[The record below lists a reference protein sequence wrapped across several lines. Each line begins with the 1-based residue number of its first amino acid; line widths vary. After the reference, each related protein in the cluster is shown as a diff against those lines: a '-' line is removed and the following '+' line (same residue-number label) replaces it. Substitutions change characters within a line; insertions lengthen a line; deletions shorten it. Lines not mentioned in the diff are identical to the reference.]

1 MPYYEDDNLLFIHI
15 PRTGGS
21 SLENYLKGK
30 YKQTLHGFASWPIR
44 GNGLLPGEDGKS
56 SFQHLTYNSIYKYRD
71 ILKVNFNDN
80 LKVISIVR
88 NPYDR
93 IISDLIHIFP
103 KRHIMA
109 FRPNNY
115 IRSNKTLLHNR
126 FQMRF
131 RHEVIEEYLYKDLY
145 SIKQHHGID
154 NHNIPQYKFL
164 TDENENIIPGVK
176 IFRTESLTREL
187 KEYGFIEYEG
197 KDTKY
202 TYSDYLSEDSIE
214 LITKFYKKDFE
225 LFNYFQKSEKK

>member
-15 PRTGGS
+15 PRTGGT
-21 SLENYLKGK
+21 SLENYLKRK
-30 YKQTLHGFASWPIR
+30 YKQTLYGFASWPLR
-44 GNGLLPGEDGKS
+44 GNGLLPGEVGKS

-71 ILKVNFNDN
+71 VLKVNFNDN

-93 IISDLIHIFP
+93 IISDLIHMF
-103 KRHIMA
+103 
-109 FRPNNY
+109 
-115 IRSNKTLLHNR
+115 SNSCS
-126 FQMRF
+126 FSY
-131 RHEVIEEYLYKDLY
+131 EVIEEYLYKDMY
-145 SIKQHHGID
+145 SLKLHHGID

-187 KEYGFIEYEG
+187 KEYGFIDYEG

-225 LFNYFQKSEKK
+225 LFDYLKKSEKK

>member
-1 MPYYEDDNLLFIHI
+1 MKECYRGVYYKN
-15 PRTGGS
+15 
-21 SLENYLKGK
+21 
-30 YKQTLHGFASWPIR
+30 
-44 GNGLLPGEDGKS
+44 
-56 SFQHLTYNSIYKYRD
+56 

-93 IISDLIHIFP
+93 IISDLINILP
-103 KRHIMA
+103 KNMLTTPLIQ
-109 FRPNNY
+109 
-115 IRSNKTLLHNR
+115 NR
-126 FQMRF
+126 FRSLF
-131 RHEVIEEYLYKDLY
+131 SYEVIEEYLYKDLD
-145 SIKQHHGID
+145 SLERHHGID

-187 KEYGFIEYEG
+187 KEYGFIDYEG

-202 TYSDYLSEDSIE
+202 TYSDYLNADSIE

-225 LFNYFQKSEKK
+225 LFNFFQKSEKK